1 MSSEAAKPDA
11 KNPLGPGARVPPRR
25 PGDSGHG
32 GDAGDGAPARGPA
45 GALAPGPR
53 VLRRFEQDA
62 KLRAWLAF
70 LTSYRAVLDRLED
83 ELLEKRGMSLSWF
96 DVLAQLARAGGRLRM
111 NRLAASLVLSKSGL
125 TRRIDRMEAAG
136 FVTRESAPSDRRGAY
151 AVLTDAGLEALA
163 AAQQVH
169 LEGIEEHFSR
179 HLSDSAAATLEKVL
193 ALIAEAAAKPTDAC

>member
-1 MSSEAAKPDA
+1 
-11 KNPLGPGARVPPRR
+11 
-25 PGDSGHG
+25 
-32 GDAGDGAPARGPA
+32 
-45 GALAPGPR
+45 
-53 VLRRFEQDA
+53 VLQRFEQDA

-83 ELLEKRGMSLSWF
+83 ELVAKQGMSLTWF

-136 FVTRESAPSDRRGAY
+136 FVTRESASNDRRGAY
-151 AVLTDAGLEALA
+151 AVLTDAGLEALV
-163 AAQQVH
+163 AAQRVH
-169 LEGIEEHFSR
+169 LEGIEEHFSQ

-193 ALIAEAAAKPTDAC
+193 AVIAEAAAKPTGPG

>member
-1 MSSEAAKPDA
+1 
-11 KNPLGPGARVPPRR
+11 
-25 PGDSGHG
+25 
-32 GDAGDGAPARGPA
+32 
-45 GALAPGPR
+45 

-70 LTSYRAVLDRLED
+70 LRSYRADLDRLED
-83 ELLEKRGMSLSWF
+83 ELLEKYGMSLSWF
-96 DVLAQLARAGGRLRM
+96 DVLAQLASAGGRLRM

-136 FVTRESAPSDRRGAY
+136 FVTRESAPGDRRGAY
-151 AVLTDAGLEALA
+151 AVLTGAGLGALA

-169 LEGIEEHFSR
+169 LEGIEEHFSQ

-193 ALIAEAAAKPTDAC
+193 ALMAEAAAKPTDAC